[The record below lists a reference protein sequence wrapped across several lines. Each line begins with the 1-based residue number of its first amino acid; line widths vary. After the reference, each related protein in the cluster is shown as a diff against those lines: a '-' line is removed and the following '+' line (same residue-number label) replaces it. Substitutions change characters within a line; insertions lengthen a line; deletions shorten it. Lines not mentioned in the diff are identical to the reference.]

1 MPTHIPPDSSFAV
14 TIVNHMK
21 VTSCDNIIIHTQ
33 LYMIFA
39 LQYDNLYCKQHGGK
53 GVISRNYFCLY
64 SHHGQKTSQLNPTV
78 VWAGWAISLHNIH
91 FILVFVVTGG
101 YCCHKQHR
109 VVKILSTTLFTVQ
122 TNCLA
127 CTRNNKD
134 ISGWML

>member
-1 MPTHIPPDSSFAV
+1 
-14 TIVNHMK
+14 MK
-21 VTSCDNIIIHTQ
+21 VTSRDNIIIYTQ

-53 GVISRNYFCLY
+53 GVISHNYLCLY

-101 YCCHKQHR
+101 YCFHKQHR
-109 VVKILSTTLFTVQ
+109 VVKIYQLP
-122 TNCLA
+122 CLQSKLTPLHVLG
-127 CTRNNKD
+127 TRRINQVGCYS
-134 ISGWML
+134 ILASYSIYGLQ